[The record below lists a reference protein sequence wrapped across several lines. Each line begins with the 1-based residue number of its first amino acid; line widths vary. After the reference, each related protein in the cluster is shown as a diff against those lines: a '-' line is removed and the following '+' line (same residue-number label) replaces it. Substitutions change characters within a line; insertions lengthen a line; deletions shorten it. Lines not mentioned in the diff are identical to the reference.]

1 MRQITVVLS
10 VMKTGHYLP
19 PQLIFAGKISRCLP
33 KVVFPSGW
41 CITCTEN
48 HWANEVTTLKYID
61 EILFPYVRQK
71 RKELGLPGEQ
81 TCLVIF
87 DRFKAQC
94 TTTVLEAL
102 EENHILVAL
111 VPANCT
117 DRLQPLDVSVNKS
130 VEEFLRDQFHHWY
143 ASEENSCKGKKMLN
157 L

>member
-1 MRQITVVLS
+1 M
-10 VMKTGHYLP
+10 
-19 PQLIFAGKISRCLP
+19 
-33 KVVFPSGW
+33 
-41 CITCTEN
+41 
-48 HWANEVTTLKYID
+48 D

-111 VPANCT
+111 VPADCT
-117 DRLQPLDVSVNKS
+117 DRLQPLDASINKS
-130 VEEFLRDQFHHWY
+130 VKEFLRDQFHH
-143 ASEENSCKGKKMLN
+143 ASEVSKQLQRKEDVKLIDHHYVKSL